1 MSQCDA
7 VVVEVTERE
16 VLVEVA
22 GRASACGG
30 CKSADACENS
40 LLGLGTGPRRY
51 RLDKTFPLRI
61 GDRVSLDVAEGS
73 VLRASVASYV
83 IPLLLAIGGAAA
95 GQSAGGEAW
104 SVAGTLL
111 GLACGVAWLRA
122 RELKARK
129 DGQLY
134 SLQLTTKEIRFREPS

>member
-1 MSQCDA
+1 VSRCDA

-16 VLVEVA
+16 VLVEVS

-30 CKSADACENS
+30 CKSEDACQNS

-51 RLDKTFPLRI
+51 RLDKTFPVRP
-61 GDRVSLDVAEGS
+61 GDHVSLDVADGS

-95 GQSAGGEAW
+95 GQAAGGEAW
-104 SVAGTLL
+104 SVAGTLG
-111 GLACGVAWLRA
+111 GLVCGVAWLRG
-122 RELKARK
+122 RELKARR

-134 SLQLTTKEIRFREPS
+134 SLQLATKEIRFREPS